1 MNPLFTITT
10 NRGEHYFM
18 LFYLIAFLVCIL
30 IVLYEGYR
38 RKYPMHQWLLIMAS
52 GVIFFIIGYKL
63 FALSLEDWRYLI
75 AEQELP
81 ATGKKT
87 ILGGLIGL
95 IAGFQLAKYLLRFRR
110 PVMDTLAVA
119 IPISMAIQRVGC
131 LMSGCCFGKPVEL
144 PWAVSYSSHAP
155 AYHVHLDQGL
165 IQATDVSSLSVHP
178 TQLYHIIFCLIIAW
192 MVWKSRKRWK
202 ATGNQLLFAILLYAV
217 FRFFSEFFR
226 DPAANFTAQHLWGLK
241 YVQWGILA
249 AILIFSLVIWL
260 KERYHKNNPV
270 KGLPFK
276 ENYIRNLLL
285 AGLLILLS
293 WIGSNW
299 FESME
304 ILTIHAVLFTAIL
317 AVCWNFYKRLT
328 IKGYRW
334 ISPAI
339 LLLGIIFMSQTYLP
353 ENDDEKVT
361 YTEIGAGGMI
371 STYSQLVRKYEGTG
385 STCLG
390 PRAYWS
396 AGVNR
401 KYSTYLVGMQISHH
415 ENISKYKRLTFK
427 GGGFFGRDNISSLYN
442 DYESKETTWGIG
454 PYLQYDWKG
463 VGFGVGFHLGS
474 LRYATIDAS
483 ASNMTVGE
491 WENANN
497 EYFFYP
503 QCHLRLGPYQYFYIE
518 GNLTNHFP
526 SSSPMPYYSFG
537 IGSGMGKVNG
547 TKIGI
552 GYSDA
557 GYYLQAIYPIK
568 ERYVLEAFYA
578 DQFKSGYDTRRLFS
592 VGFHYR
598 FNFKTVPKKKKG

>member
-328 IKGYRW
+328 
-334 ISPAI
+334 
-339 LLLGIIFMSQTYLP
+339 
-353 ENDDEKVT
+353 
-361 YTEIGAGGMI
+361 
-371 STYSQLVRKYEGTG
+371 
-385 STCLG
+385 
-390 PRAYWS
+390 
-396 AGVNR
+396 
-401 KYSTYLVGMQISHH
+401 
-415 ENISKYKRLTFK
+415 FK

-526 SSSPMPYYSFG
+526 SSSPMPFYSFG